1 MLGHKYGIQVTH
13 ARGEAGGPKLP
24 PPVKDCHLPPSA
36 PSLCRLYRTP
46 AFRPLFPLPN
56 LVLSTSCSASNF
68 SYFEQLFSFRATLC
82 RVLNNFSSYVLILR
96 YRSSFWGLNWPFFHI
111 SQCFSRQF
119 SDNLWISCKKRS
131 QIFLPCWEGFGF
143 ACGPPTSKHFRRTQS
158 PHAKKLSIIPRVYFH
173 SLACCNP
180 LAAADRAFSPL
191 CSYRR
196 WERET
201 ATSGY

>member
-36 PSLCRLYRTP
+36 PSLCRLYSTP

-143 ACGPPTSKHFRRTQS
+143 AFAFPPHSIPARKKTLYYTQGILSQSRLLQSTRCCG
-158 PHAKKLSIIPRVYFH
+158 
-173 SLACCNP
+173 
-180 LAAADRAFSPL
+180 
-191 CSYRR
+191 
-196 WERET
+196 
-201 ATSGY
+201 